1 MAHKQT
7 NKQTVHSRSSS
18 GPDAL
23 SRSRTSLN
31 FSMDCTL
38 NSLNTEIS
46 ASVALLVWM
55 VIEWKL
61 EGKPS
66 LVGVCVG
73 AIAGLATITPAA
85 GFVKPWAAVV
95 IGTASAI
102 FCYACVFGLTKMGY
116 DDALDVWGV
125 HGMGGFLGTCLLGV
139 LAEHDVNGVSGD
151 WNQFKKQLAA
161 ALLCAIYS
169 FVVAFALMKGLM
181 VVMDVVPDVE
191 MVRSGLVRARRPA
204 LVSISQ

>member
-1 MAHKQT
+1 MLWVGWFGFNAGSAVSANQDAGMAMLVTH
-7 NKQTVHSRSSS
+7 
-18 GPDAL
+18 L
-23 SRSRTSLN
+23 SAAT
-31 FSMDCTL
+31 
-38 NSLNTEIS
+38 
-46 ASVALLVWM
+46 ASLVWM
-55 VIEWKL
+55 FIEWKL

-102 FCYACVFGLTKMGY
+102 FCYACVYGLTKMGY

-151 WNQFKKQLAA
+151 WNQFKKQR
-161 ALLCAIYS
+161 I
-169 FVVAFALMKGLM
+169 
-181 VVMDVVPDVE
+181 
-191 MVRSGLVRARRPA
+191 
-204 LVSISQ
+204 